1 MSNTAPAILGIVN
14 VNYVTMSIL
23 NRMREY
29 SMRHYMYIAQLVIEG
44 YTQLA
49 LWHLDTIE
57 VVYLR
62 MSAAKTVDLPND
74 YVDYVKIGIPI
85 NGKLKILTHK
95 ENILLPR
102 TFADGAPV
110 GNADD
115 ESGSS
120 GAIFFTDHFREK
132 QFVAGMYGLTGGLD
146 NAYYRIDRES
156 RQIVFSGTIEN
167 GEVVLEYVSSG
178 IKLSGQT
185 NIPREAVPALQ
196 TYVWWQMAEFD
207 RKIPANETERRKQN
221 YLEEESKLDTFQSM
235 FTKEEYQRHVWKSTK
250 QTIKR

>member
-1 MSNTAPAILGIVN
+1 MSNTAPAIQGIVS
-14 VNYVTMSIL
+14 VNYVTNSIL
-23 NRMREY
+23 NRMRDY
-29 SMRHYMYIAQLVIEG
+29 SYRHFMYIAQLVIEG

-49 LWHLDTIE
+49 LWHLDTVE

-85 NGKLKILTHK
+85 NGKLRVLTHK
-95 ENILLPR
+95 ENVLLPR
-102 TFADGAPV
+102 TFSDGAEV

-115 ESGSS
+115 ENADG

-132 QFVAGMYGLTGGLD
+132 QFVAGLYGLPGGLD
-146 NAYYRIDRES
+146 NAYYRIDREE
-156 RQIVFSGTIEN
+156 RKIVFSGTIER

-207 RKIPANETERRKQN
+207 SKIGAGETERRKTN
-221 YLEEESKLDTFQSM
+221 YLEEEHKLSLFQSM
-235 FTKEEYQRHVWKSTK
+235 FTKDEYKRHVWKSTK